1 MRCEPDVTKAARAIA
16 GSPVMAPPA
25 PLRPLDRASEGSAR
39 PQSRASP
46 WFAVPSGLSSFR
58 RMRASIKP
66 GAGRG
71 GWSPSSPWPWL
82 LVRPTGTADAQRW
95 RSISAARGRPQPG
108 PPAAQAPDRR
118 ARTPVPGRGHSS
130 VGGPGRQ
137 RLPDRGRRSPERARR
152 PHVRAGGV
160 TDAPDGAVPDEGG
173 RGGAAP
179 GFGNALDDRARGGVH
194 RAVLRSDAADR
205 AAFRPTPGVRSR
217 REPDHLRLRAGRR
230 RRGGSRARRSLLPRD
245 RDRGGSLRR

>member
-1 MRCEPDVTKAARAIA
+1 VVCGAVRTLILPTNESLHKARRGTRRVVTVESMAMAIGPADWNGGRAE
-16 GSPVMAPPA
+16 V
-25 PLRPLDRASEGSAR
+25 
-39 PQSRASP
+39 
-46 WFAVPSGLSSFR
+46 AV
-58 RMRASIKP
+58 
-66 GAGRG
+66 
-71 GWSPSSPWPWL
+71 
-82 LVRPTGTADAQRW
+82 
-95 RSISAARGRPQPG
+95 ISAARGRPQPG

-137 RLPDRGRRSPERARR
+137 RLPDRGRRSPERTRR

-160 TDAPDGAVPDEGG
+160 TDGPDGAVPDEGG